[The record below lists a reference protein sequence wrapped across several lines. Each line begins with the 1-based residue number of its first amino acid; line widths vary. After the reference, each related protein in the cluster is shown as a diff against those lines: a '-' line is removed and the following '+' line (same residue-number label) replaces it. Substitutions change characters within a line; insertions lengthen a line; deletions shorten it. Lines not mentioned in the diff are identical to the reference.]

1 MESSINVSEIERDDS
16 QSELLSCG
24 DAEEMDSA
32 NQLSDDEGFEVTG
45 KRHIC
50 KECGKSYLSL
60 QKYLDHVNKHTGS
73 KP

>member
-1 MESSINVSEIERDDS
+1 MASSINVSEIERDDS
-16 QSELLSCG
+16 HSGLLNCG
-24 DAEEMDSA
+24 DAGEVDSA

-45 KRHIC
+45 KRHSC